1 MRMEDEKDKNG
12 QGNPGEIEKDVSS
25 TIKKEPPVFMDTIA
39 YIAIYNDD
47 YDVIDIINHTQNDIS
62 DEKIKEIAENILKQE
77 NNKTMKIGNLYFD
90 RYSYSYKGH
99 NSLTIIDNITAQ
111 TKVVSLLK
119 TSIIIFT
126 LLEMIIIVVALRIT
140 DWIIKPVVESF
151 NKQKQFIVDA
161 SHH

>member
-1 MRMEDEKDKNG
+1 MR
-12 QGNPGEIEKDVSS
+12 
-25 TIKKEPPVFMDTIA
+25 
-39 YIAIYNDD
+39 
-47 YDVIDIINHTQNDIS
+47 
-62 DEKIKEIAENILKQE
+62 KIKEIAENILKQE

-90 RYSYSYKGH
+90 RYSYKGH